1 MAFPRKLLNAG
12 EELVLDLRPHWIFIA
27 PSALAL
33 LAAVIVGIVLIVD
46 HPNGTFGKVLYV
58 LMAAV
63 VVASLGWFGAR
74 YAKWATT
81 NFVLTG
87 DRIISRQGVLS
98 KSGIEIPLQRINT
111 VFFKQ
116 SVFERMLGAG
126 DLTIESAGERGSE
139 TFEDIRRPAE
149 VQREIY
155 VQMEDNTNRDYRRMG
170 QYVADAQ
177 QTPGAGAAPPARSV
191 AEELEKLDELRR
203 RGVLDET
210 EFQRQ
215 KTRLLGG

>member
-1 MAFPRKLLNAG
+1 MPFPRKLLNAG
-12 EELVLDLRPHWIFIA
+12 EEVVIDIRPHWLFLVPSGAAFVAALVLGIA
-27 PSALAL
+27 VLMWDPSGALKTIVFVLVGLVLLLAL
-33 LAAVIVGIVLIVD
+33 GF
-46 HPNGTFGKVLYV
+46 FGV
-58 LMAAV
+58 
-63 VVASLGWFGAR
+63 R

-87 DRIISRQGVLS
+87 DRIISRHGVLS
-98 KSGIEIPLQRINT
+98 KSGIEIPLQRVNT

-116 SVFERMLGAG
+116 SVFERMVGAG

-139 TFEDIRRPAE
+139 TFGDIRRPAE

-155 VQMEDNTNRDYRRMG
+155 VQMEENSNRDYRRMG

-177 QTPGAGAAPPARSV
+177 GGAGAAGAGRSV

-203 RGVLDET
+203 RGVLDED

-215 KTRLLGG
+215 KAKLLGS

>member
-12 EELVLDLRPHWIFIA
+12 EELVLDLRPHWLFIA

-33 LAAVIVGIVLIVD
+33 LVSVVVGIVLIAEGPD
-46 HPNGTFGKVLYV
+46 GNFGKVLYV
-58 LMAAV
+58 LMGLV
-63 VVASLGWFGAR
+63 VVASVVWFGAR

-116 SVFERMLGAG
+116 SVFERLLGAG

-149 VQREIY
+149 VQREVY
-155 VQMEDNTNRDYRRMG
+155 VQMEENSNRDYRRMG
-170 QYVADAQ
+170 QYVADAH
-177 QTPGAGAAPPARSV
+177 QTAGAAAAGPARSV

-203 RGVLDET
+203 RGVLDEA

-215 KTRLLGG
+215 KARLLGA